1 MCDFMDTQAVSALT
15 GVDAATLRYWRHA
28 DTGPASFKLGRRVV
42 YRRSE
47 VERWI
52 AEQEGATR
60 RGGAAV
66 PAGAT

>member
-1 MCDFMDTQAVSALT
+1 MNEFLYTPAVAALT

-52 AEQEGATR
+52 AEQEAATR
-60 RGGAAV
+60 RGGAA
-66 PAGAT
+66 